1 MRVKVNR
8 AVFLLLALLLVPT
21 LITGHELFVR
31 VLYVLA
37 GLVVVSLGWSWLNIR
52 WLTASRALRFGR
64 AHVGGTVQERL
75 LIRNEGRLPKLW
87 VGLHDRSE
95 VPGYRADRV
104 IGGLPGRGE
113 RSWVV
118 LAQCRRRGKFTFG
131 PVTLASS
138 DPLGLFR
145 WQRELPLY
153 STLVVYPATVDLPGF
168 RAPIGRLS
176 GGDALQHQ
184 THQVTTNV
192 AGVRDYLPGDSF
204 NRIHWLSTARRGR
217 LISKEFELDPQ
228 ADIWL
233 FVDMQE
239 SVQRGSYADELLFH
253 PVDAPPLTRHAFELP
268 PCTEEYV
275 VTIAAS
281 LAKHLLSRKRAL
293 GMISYGQRREVVQ
306 VDRGERQLVRLM
318 ESLAVLRAEGQ
329 VAFAEVIAGEA
340 SQLWG
345 GSTAIM
351 ISSSTDASWVAAA
364 RDLKRKGIDV
374 VVVHVE
380 PSTFGEAPSSLEVI
394 AGLAA
399 SNIPAYLL
407 KNGQPIEEAFSQ
419 VIERDR

>member
-1 MRVKVNR
+1 VRITANR

-31 VLYVLA
+31 TLYVLTA
-37 GLVVVSLGWSWLNIR
+37 LIALSFGWSWLNIN
-52 WLTASRALRFGR
+52 WLTASRALRSGR
-64 AHVGGTVQERL
+64 AQVGGLVQERL

-95 VPGYRADRV
+95 VPGYRADRA

-118 LAQCRRRGKFTFG
+118 LAECKRRGKFTFG
-131 PVTLASS
+131 PVTLLSS

-145 WQRELPLY
+145 WERDLPLY
-153 STLVVYPATVDLPGF
+153 STLVVYPATVDLPHF
-168 RAPIGRLS
+168 KAPVGRLS
-176 GGDALQHQ
+176 GGDALQRQ
-184 THQVTTNV
+184 TQQVTTNV
-192 AGVRDYLPGDSF
+192 SGVRDYLPGDSL

-239 SVQRGSYADELLFH
+239 SIQGGSYADELVFNSLDGP
-253 PVDAPPLTRHAFELP
+253 PVTAKAFELP
-268 PCTEEYV
+268 SCTEEYV

-281 LAKHLLSRKRAL
+281 LAKHLLSRRRAL

-306 VDRGERQLVRLM
+306 VDRGERQLVRVM
-318 ESLAVLRAEGQ
+318 ESLAVLKAAGQ
-329 VAFAEVIAGEA
+329 VTFAEVIAGEA

-351 ISSSTDASWVAAA
+351 ITSSTESAWVSAA

-374 VVVHVE
+374 VAIHVE
-380 PSTFGEAPSSLEVI
+380 PSTFGEAPSSLDVM

-399 SNIPAYLL
+399 SNITAYLV
-407 KNGQPIEEAFSQ
+407 KRGQAIAEAFSQ
-419 VIERDR
+419 GIER